1 MFDLNKVFN
10 FYYGWWKNI
19 DKFILF
25 LIFFLFFLGLFFS
38 LVSTSIIVS
47 DKLNTN
53 TYYFFVKHLLFIF
66 LGVFI
71 LITFSIINQKTLFKI
86 SIYFFLIFFVF
97 LALVPIIGIEVK
109 GSARWID
116 LPMIPRFQPIE
127 ILKPFLIIVI
137 SSVFTLNNQ
146 KSSYFKYLLSFIII
160 LPIILLLISQ
170 PDLGQTILILLTWFS
185 LIFISGINLL
195 FFFSFIALSFSILLY
210 LIFYVS
216 KFEYVK
222 RRLFSFL
229 DSSSGN
235 NYQSERASEAISN
248 GGFFGKGIGEGTLN
262 AKVPEAHTDYIISVI
277 SEEFGVIIVIAIM
290 IIFLIFSYNVLKKT
304 DKEKDQKTR
313 LILVG
318 IISIILFQTFIHIG
332 VNIRL
337 LPTTGM
343 TLPFLSYGGSS
354 IVSTSILTGIILNLT
369 KRRIDQ

>member
-19 DKFILF
+19 DKFVLF

-277 SEEFGVIIVIAIM
+277 SEEFGVIAI
-290 IIFLIFSYNVLKKT
+290 ILLLILFLFLIYVVFKKISFEQD
-304 DKEKDQKTR
+304 DKVK
-313 LILVG
+313 LILAGSVSLILMQA
-318 IISIILFQTFIHIG
+318 IIHFG

-337 LPTTGM
+337 FPTTGM
-343 TLPFLSYGGSS
+343 TLPYLSYGGSS
-354 IVSTSILTGIILNLT
+354 ILSVSILSGIILNLT
-369 KRRIDQ
+369 KRKIN